1 MVEKELAEVEQDLG
15 DSKKVLRAAK
25 RKKKAK
31 EASGDNLEKDNA
43 KRMLK
48 TIREGVE
55 LVEQRWDD
63 VKKRVS
69 VTEKR

>member
-1 MVEKELAEVEQDLG
+1 
-15 DSKKVLRAAK
+15 
-25 RKKKAK
+25 
-31 EASGDNLEKDNA
+31 
-43 KRMLK
+43 MLK

-55 LVEQRWDD
+55 LVEQRLDD

>member
-31 EASGDNLEKDNA
+31 EASGTIW
-43 KRMLK
+43 KRIMP
-48 TIREGVE
+48 
-55 LVEQRWDD
+55 
-63 VKKRVS
+63 S
-69 VTEKR
+69 AC